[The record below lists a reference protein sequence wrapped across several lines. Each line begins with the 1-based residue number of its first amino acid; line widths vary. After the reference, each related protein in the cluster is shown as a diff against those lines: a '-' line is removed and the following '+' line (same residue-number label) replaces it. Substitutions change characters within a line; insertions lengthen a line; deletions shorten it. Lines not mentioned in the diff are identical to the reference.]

1 MVSLRVKGLSFS
13 YGGANILEDIS
24 FEIQPGERIGL
35 MGRNGAGK
43 STLMKLIHGELRPD
57 AGEIDL
63 APGLRIALLA
73 QEVPRG
79 ADHTVFDEV
88 AGGLG
93 EQGALVARI
102 HAITTQAETARSP
115 DWQAELDSLQHQLDT
130 ETGWKLQREIDNVI
144 LRMDLDAAAQFESLS
159 SGRKR
164 RVLLAR
170 ALVCKPDILLLDQ
183 ATNQLDIAALYWLR
197 DLLLRQGL

>member
-13 YGGANILEDIS
+13 YGGANILEDIR

-79 ADHTVFDEV
+79 ADQTVFDEV

-93 EQGALVARI
+93 EQGALIASI
-102 HAITTQAETARSP
+102 HEITTLPVDSRSP
-115 DWQAELDSLQHQLDT
+115 GWQAELDSLQHEVDS
-130 ETGWKLQREIDNVI
+130 ETGWKLQHAIDGVI
-144 LRMDLDAAAQFESLS
+144 LRMGLDSSARFESLS
-159 SGRKR
+159 SGMKR

-170 ALVCKPDILLLDQ
+170 ALVGAPDILLLDEP
-183 ATNQLDIAALYWLR
+183 TNHLDIEAI
-197 DLLLRQGL
+197 D

>member
-1 MVSLRVKGLSFS
+1 MVRLRVRNLSFS

-24 FEIQPGERIGL
+24 LEIQPGERIGL

-63 APGLRIALLA
+63 APGLRIALLV

-79 ADHTVFDEV
+79 AGHTVFDEV

-102 HAITTQAETARSP
+102 HALTVTLAGDQ
-115 DWQAELDSLQHQLDT
+115 
-130 ETGWKLQREIDNVI
+130 
-144 LRMDLDAAAQFESLS
+144 AAA
-159 SGRKR
+159 
-164 RVLLAR
+164 
-170 ALVCKPDILLLDQ
+170 
-183 ATNQLDIAALYWLR
+183 
-197 DLLLRQGL
+197 

>member
-1 MVSLRVKGLSFS
+1 MVSLRVRNLSLS
-13 YGGANILEDIS
+13 YGGANILENIS

-57 AGEIDL
+57 AGEVDV
-63 APGLRIALLA
+63 APGLRISLLA

-93 EQGALVARI
+93 EQGLVVARI
-102 HAITTQAETARSP
+102 HVLSTQADSAKSP
-115 DWQAELDSLQHQLDT
+115 EWQAELDALQHQ
-130 ETGWKLQREIDNVI
+130 
-144 LRMDLDAAAQFESLS
+144 
-159 SGRKR
+159 
-164 RVLLAR
+164 
-170 ALVCKPDILLLDQ
+170 
-183 ATNQLDIAALYWLR
+183 
-197 DLLLRQGL
+197 

>member
-1 MVSLRVKGLSFS
+1 MASLRVRNLSFS
-13 YGGANILEDIS
+13 YGGANVLEDIS

-63 APGLRIALLA
+63 APGLRIGLLA

-93 EQGALVARI
+93 DQGAVVARI
-102 HAITTQAETARSP
+102 HVLSTQAAAANSP
-115 DWQAELDSLQHQLDT
+115 DSQAELDALQHQLDT
-130 ETGWKLQREIDNVI
+130 ETGWKLQRQIDGVI
-144 LRMDLDAAAQFESLS
+144 LRMGLDAAAQFESLS
-159 SGRKR
+159 SGMKR
-164 RVLLAR
+164 RVLL
-170 ALVCKPDILLLDQ
+170 
-183 ATNQLDIAALYWLR
+183 
-197 DLLLRQGL
+197 